1 MKASQPAALLPEHL
15 DYLGYLRESG
25 VCNMFGAAMY
35 LQAEFP
41 ELYKEESREIL
52 VYWMKMFKERLG

>member
-1 MKASQPAALLPEHL
+1 MTASQPAALIPEHL
-15 DYLGYLRESG
+15 DYLDYLRESG
-25 VCNMFGAAMY
+25 VCNMFGAATY

-52 VYWMKMFKERLG
+52 VYWMKTFKEE